1 MLRGGTWYN
10 TIGMEAKNLLYQ
22 VSTSLYFSLTT
33 LSTVGYGDFFP
44 ISAIEMIL
52 GVITMLL
59 GVFFFSYIMG
69 QLQSILEAN
78 KSKVGFIDKTD
89 DMNDWL
95 F

>member
-10 TIGMEAKNLLYQ
+10 VIGMNAKDLLYQ

-44 ISAIEMIL
+44 ISSIEMIL

-69 QLQSILEAN
+69 
-78 KSKVGFIDKTD
+78 
-89 DMNDWL
+89 
-95 F
+95 

>member
-10 TIGMEAKNLLYQ
+10 VIGMNAKDLLYQ

-33 LSTVGYGDFFP
+33 LSTVGYGDFYP
-44 ISAIEMIL
+44 ISSIEMIL

-69 QLQSILEAN
+69 
-78 KSKVGFIDKTD
+78 
-89 DMNDWL
+89 
-95 F
+95 